1 MSAHEG
7 SRPQRHEGVFVFIL
21 YVILF
26 GLCRFIPG
34 KYGGGLAMLAVSIL
48 GLPIYI
54 ILFRKCATWWKVTLS
69 FVAAAALA
77 AGIAIGLLR
86 LFRGHWP

>member
-1 MSAHEG
+1 MNAQDG

-26 GLCRFIPG
+26 SICRFIPG
-34 KYGGGLAMLAVSIL
+34 KYGGGLAMLGVSL
-48 GLPIYI
+48 VGLSIYL
-54 ILFRKCATWWKVTLS
+54 ILFREHRAWWKVTLT
-69 FVAAAALA
+69 FIAATALA
-77 AGIAIGLLR
+77 AGIAIGLLI

>member
-7 SRPQRHEGVFVFIL
+7 SRPQRQEGVFVFVL

-34 KYGGGLAMLAVSIL
+34 KYGGGIAMLVVSIL

-54 ILFRKCATWWKVTLS
+54 ILFRKRATWWRVTLS
-69 FVAAAALA
+69 LVSAAALA
-77 AGIAIGLLR
+77 VGMAIGLLI
-86 LFRGHWP
+86 LLRGHWP